1 MFTNT
6 SQENEKLC
14 TMPTTL
20 LLARLTGRL
29 KLLAWAPP
37 TLVLLVLFS
46 LSCLM
51 LSLLGLGFD
60 HRYINGEL
68 AWIKPCKFSISLAL
82 YGASLIWL
90 SRFLTA
96 HKRLWQITCYGAL
109 MGSVIEITAIVIQVL
124 RGTTSHFNTATPLDA
139 ALYFAIT
146 AAIMPVALAL
156 LCIFIML
163 LGQRSLPPVLGL
175 AIRWGLFLTLVGLI
189 PGILMLLPD
198 QLQDVVTAHQ
208 QFDGHTI
215 GYPEGGPGLP
225 WLGWSTVAGDLRV
238 AHFVGLHA
246 LQILPLIGFVV
257 STVLQNIS
265 QSKQKALVLIAGF
278 SYLACI
284 CLLTWQALH
293 AESIVAPSV
302 QTLSLSFILFAI
314 TCLAGTFILLPL
326 GLPTRKTQALN
337 SSFFQWQTK
346 PNRAVL
352 EPPLQRHP
360 YADAPP
366 TRCQHLF
373 FRRLNLGK
381 WNNHPEM

>member
-1 MFTNT
+1 
-6 SQENEKLC
+6 
-14 TMPTTL
+14 MPTTPL
-20 LLARLTGRL
+20 LSRLPGRL
-29 KLLAWAPP
+29 KLLGWAPP

-51 LSLLGLGFD
+51 LSLLGLCFD
-60 HRYINGEL
+60 HRCINGEL

-90 SRFLTA
+90 SRYLTA
-96 HKRLWQITCYGAL
+96 HKKIWQITCYSAL
-109 MGSVIEITAIVIQVL
+109 IGSVIEITAIVIQVL

-139 ALYFAIT
+139 ALYGAIT
-146 AAIMPVALAL
+146 VAIMPVALAL

-163 LGQRSLPPVLGL
+163 LGEKSLPPVLGL

-198 QLQDVVTAHQ
+198 QWQDVVTAHQ

-215 GYPEGGPGLP
+215 GYAEGGPGLP

-246 LQILPLIGFVV
+246 LQSLPLIGYVI

-265 QSKQKALVLIAGF
+265 QSRQKALVSIAGLA
-278 SYLACI
+278 YLACI

-293 AESIVAPSV
+293 AESIVTPSV
-302 QTLSLSFILFAI
+302 QTLSLSFILLVI

-326 GLPTRKTQALN
+326 GLPTRKTQAKEAILI
-337 SSFFQWQTK
+337 
-346 PNRAVL
+346 L
-352 EPPLQRHP
+352 PPAQSW
-360 YADAPP
+360 
-366 TRCQHLF
+366 
-373 FRRLNLGK
+373 K
-381 WNNHPEM
+381 ME